1 MGAQAEAPGR
11 QAAAVVALTHS
22 RFSRHTSSAARSM
35 GTARRIRLRRQ
46 ERERGDLL
54 FGLLGAVVLFLGM
67 LWGIHW
73 LSEWLSE
80 DPIRWLIAAALA
92 VGWICVCAVIGLV
105 GTLLTALLGR

>member
-1 MGAQAEAPGR
+1 M
-11 QAAAVVALTHS
+11 VALTHS

-35 GTARRIRLRRQ
+35 GTARRVRLRSQ

-54 FGLLGAVVLFLGM
+54 SGLLGAVVLFVGVQ
-67 LWGIHW
+67 WEIHR

-80 DPIRWLIAAALA
+80 DPIRWFIAAALA
-92 VGWICVCAVIGLV
+92 DGWICAWAVIGLV